1 MEISV
6 DISLYPLKEE
16 YVEPILAFIKGLESN
31 PKITVKKNQLSTQI
45 YGEYDAVM
53 ALITAEMKDVFAVM
67 PHSAMV
73 MKFVGTNRADVE
85 VDW

>member
-6 DISLYPLKEE
+6 DISLYPLKED
-16 YVEPILAFIKGLESN
+16 YVKPILAFIKGLESN
-31 PKITVKKNQLSTQI
+31 PNITVKKNQLSTQI
-45 YGEYDAVM
+45 YGDYDEVM
-53 ALITAEMKDVFAVM
+53 ALISSEMKDVFEAM

-73 MKFVGTNRADVE
+73 MKFIGNNRADVE

>member
-6 DISLYPLKEE
+6 DISLYPLKED
-16 YVEPILAFIKGLESN
+16 YVKPILAFIKGLESN
-31 PKITVKKNQLSTQI
+31 PNITLKKNQLSTQI
-45 YGEYDAVM
+45 YGDYDEVM
-53 ALITAEMKDVFAVM
+53 ALISSEMKDVFEAM

-73 MKFVGTNRADVE
+73 MKFIGNNRADVE

>member
-6 DISLYPLKEE
+6 DISLYPLKED
-16 YVEPILAFIKGLESN
+16 YVEPILAFIKGLEKN
-31 PKITVKKNQLSTQI
+31 PNITILKNQLSTQI
-45 YGEYDAVM
+45 YGEYDEVM
-53 ALITAEMKDVFAVM
+53 ALISSEMKDVFEAM

>member
-6 DISLYPLKEE
+6 DISLYPLKED
-16 YVEPILAFIKGLESN
+16 YTKPILAFIKGLETN
-31 PKITVKKNQLSTQI
+31 PNITVKKNQLSTQI
-45 YGEYDAVM
+45 YGDYDEVM
-53 ALITAEMKDVFAVM
+53 ALINSEMKAVFEAM

-73 MKFVGTNRADVE
+73 MKFIGNNRADVE

>member
-6 DISLYPLKEE
+6 DISFYPLKEE

-31 PKITVKKNQLSTQI
+31 PNITVKKNQLSTQI
-45 YGEYDAVM
+45 YGDYDAVM
-53 ALITAEMKDVFAVM
+53 SLITSEMKDVFAAM

>member
-6 DISLYPLKEE
+6 DISLYPLKED
-16 YVEPILAFIKGLESN
+16 YVKPIYAFIKGLESN
-31 PKITVKKNQLSTQI
+31 PDITVKKNQLSTQI
-45 YGEYDAVM
+45 YGDYDDVM
-53 ALITAEMKDVFAVM
+53 ALISSEMKDVFEAM

>member
-6 DISLYPLKEE
+6 DISLYPLKED
-16 YVEPILAFIKGLESN
+16 YVEPILAFIKGLEKN
-31 PKITVKKNQLSTQI
+31 PNITVIKNQLSTQI
-45 YGEYDAVM
+45 YGDYEEVM
-53 ALITAEMKDVFAVM
+53 ALITTEMKSVFEAM

-73 MKFVGTNRADVE
+73 MKFIGNNRADVE

>member
-6 DISLYPLKEE
+6 DISLYPLKED

-31 PKITVKKNQLSTQI
+31 PKITVKKNQLSTQV
-45 YGEYDAVM
+45 YGDYDDVM
-53 ALITAEMKDVFAVM
+53 ALITSEMKDVFETM

-73 MKFVGTNRADVE
+73 MKFIGNNRADVE

>member
-6 DISLYPLKEE
+6 DISLYPLTED
-16 YVEPILAFIKGLESN
+16 YVEPILAFIKGLEKN
-31 PKITVKKNQLSTQI
+31 PKITVIKNQLSTQI
-45 YGEYDAVM
+45 YGDYDDVM
-53 ALITAEMKDVFAVM
+53 ALISTEMKAVFEAM

-73 MKFVGTNRADVE
+73 MKFIGNNRADVE

>member
-6 DISLYPLKEE
+6 DISLYPLQEDYSK
-16 YVEPILAFIKGLESN
+16 PILAFIKGLEKN
-31 PKITVKKNQLSTQI
+31 PNISVKKNQLSTQI
-45 YGEYDAVM
+45 YGDYDEVM
-53 ALITAEMKDVFAVM
+53 ALINAEMKAVFEAM

-73 MKFVGTNRADVE
+73 MKFIGNNRADVA

>member
-6 DISLYPLKEE
+6 DISLYPLKED
-16 YVEPILAFIKGLESN
+16 YVKPILAFIKGLESN
-31 PKITVKKNQLSTQI
+31 PNITVKKNQLSTQI
-45 YGEYDAVM
+45 YGDYDDVM
-53 ALITAEMKDVFAVM
+53 ALISTEMKDVFEAM

>member
-31 PKITVKKNQLSTQI
+31 PNITVKKNQLSTQI
-45 YGEYDAVM
+45 YGDYDAVM
-53 ALITAEMKDVFAVM
+53 ALITSEMKDVFAAM